1 MPKIPV
7 ISIVDDDESVRFSIA
22 ALVRSLGH
30 VAHAF
35 ASAEDFLAS
44 SEASVTDCLVADIQ
58 MPGMSGI
65 ELQKRLATTG
75 NRVPMIFVTA
85 FSEDHIS
92 KQVLAGRDRSAQQAV
107 RRRHARELHRNGLGV
122 ARIASGLGRGIVSAG
137 GFGKNR
143 RRCRQKDRPA
153 PRLARGPIR
162 ITASR
167 KYLYL

>member
-1 MPKIPV
+1 MPRCPSLPKIPV
-7 ISIVDDDESVRFSIA
+7 VSIVDDDESVRFSIA

-35 ASAEDFLAS
+35 ASAEDFLAP
-44 SEASVTDCLVADIQ
+44 SEASATDCLVADIQ

-92 KQVLAGRDRSAQQAV
+92 KQVLAGGAI
-107 RRRHARELHRNGLGV
+107 GLLSKPYDGDTLV
-122 ARIASGLGRGIVSAG
+122 NFIETALAS
-137 GFGKNR
+137 
-143 RRCRQKDRPA
+143 PA
-153 PRLARGPIR
+153 
-162 ITASR
+162 
-167 KYLYL
+167 